1 MSKDKPAL
9 KAVGA
14 RADAET
20 RLHDDHHM
28 SLRLW
33 LRLLACTNQI
43 EARVRSNLQT
53 QFGTTLPRFDLMAQL
68 ERAPEGLKMS
78 ELSQRMMVTGGNVT
92 GVTDGLEK
100 EGLVVREVDPAD
112 RRVFRVKLTAE
123 GERQFR
129 RMASE
134 HEQWVIELFAN
145 LSAKQKKQLVDLLGE
160 LKRHIVGMPQA

>member
-1 MSKDKPAL
+1 M
-9 KAVGA
+9 
-14 RADAET
+14 
-20 RLHDDHHM
+20 
-28 SLRLW
+28 
-33 LRLLACTNQI
+33 
-43 EARVRSNLQT
+43 
-53 QFGTTLPRFDLMAQL
+53 
-68 ERAPEGLKMS
+68 
-78 ELSQRMMVTGGNVT
+78 
-92 GVTDGLEK
+92 
-100 EGLVVREVDPAD
+100 REVDPAD